1 MEQEKITVVIP
12 MYNSE
17 DYIKRCLNSICNQ
30 TYKNLEI
37 IVVNAEGYD
46 EYLNG
51 IDTLIKDLQSN
62 SKEKSISYATAIGDG
77 WHDNFAFEDLK
88 RQELKILQEIN
99 KKKQNIKNLVIVT
112 ESKKRKNYVNI
123 DDVLRLKITFAKD
136 EEEMGCFKLIGGIK
150 PKEKE
155 EYQEITL
162 NSLLGKAIYNKK
174 IGTIV
179 KYILKDNNIIEVKI
193 IEKGD
198 VKNDKH

>member
-1 MEQEKITVVIP
+1 MIIMDSEKI
-12 MYNSE
+12 Y
-17 DYIKRCLNSICNQ
+17 
-30 TYKNLEI
+30 
-37 IVVNAEGYD
+37 VNAEGYD
-46 EYLNG
+46 EYLNS
-51 IDTLIKDLQSN
+51 IETLINDLQSN
-62 SKEKSISYATAIGDG
+62 SKEKSVSYATAVGDG

-99 KKKQNIKNLVIVT
+99 KKRQNVKNLVIIT

-123 DDVLRLKITFAKD
+123 DDIVKLKIIFAKD
-136 EEEMGCFKLIGGIK
+136 EEEIGYYKLIGGIA

-179 KYILKDNNIIEVKI
+179 KYILKDNNIVEVEI
-193 IEKGD
+193 VEKVG
-198 VKNDKH
+198 VENDKH